1 MEFLFEFL
9 GQFLIELWGELMAL
23 VLPKERGS
31 KKLRILAGCLPP
43 WEYLV
48 PLLWWSPASC

>member
-9 GQFLIELWGELMAL
+9 GQFLIELWGELMVL

-31 KKLRILAGCLPP
+31 KKLRILTGCLPP
-43 WEYLV
+43 WEYSV